1 MHVANLN
8 EGLQMSVETDEK
20 TFRNGSEISLI
31 IYNRSPN
38 FILLDGSSYIRL
50 LHVLDSEWVEIVNEL
65 TYSGSRLLSPQG
77 TILLDTAYTKVQPV
91 LEENEVNN
99 SDGEVLLRIVVNDIR
114 TGNLV
119 GAYVDVY
126 MAP

>member
-1 MHVANLN
+1 
-8 EGLQMSVETDEK
+8 MSVETDEK
-20 TFRNGSEISLI
+20 TFRKGSEISLI

-77 TILLDTAYTKVQPV
+77 TILLETAYTKVQPV

-99 SDGEVLLRIVVNDIR
+99 SDGEVLLRIVVIGEVVENDIR
-114 TGNLV
+114 TDNLV